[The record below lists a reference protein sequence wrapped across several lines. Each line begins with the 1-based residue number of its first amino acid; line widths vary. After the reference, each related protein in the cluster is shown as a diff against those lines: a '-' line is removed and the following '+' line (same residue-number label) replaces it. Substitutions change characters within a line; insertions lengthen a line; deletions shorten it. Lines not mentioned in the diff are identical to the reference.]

1 MNKTL
6 TLEEEINVWLW
17 FWVTTAAI
25 FLVLWVVTQWDF
37 KKKK

>member
-1 MNKTL
+1 MNKSL

-17 FWVTTAAI
+17 FWVGTAVI
-25 FLVLWVVTQWDF
+25 FLVLWVITQWDF

>member
-17 FWVTTAAI
+17 FWGTAVVI
-25 FLVLWVVTQWDF
+25 FTVLWVVTQWDF